1 MSIVV
6 RMPEILTGVA
16 EAALVSWYIRPGE
29 RVELGQPL
37 AEVETEKAVVDYESE
52 VRGTLAGYL
61 VEVGQPVA
69 VGEPIAVVA
78 TEGESVE
85 DALGGA
91 GGAAA
96 PAAAAPAAPAVTA
109 VPEPVAT
116 PAPAATTRRPVSPIV
131 RRLAR
136 ERGIDP
142 QEIEGTG
149 PGGRVTRRDLERAS
163 VADASAAVSPLAASI
178 APAAFGAVD
187 EAPSRMRATIARRL
201 TLSKA
206 TVPHFYLEAD
216 CDVDRLLAVRQE
228 INASAPV
235 KISVNDLVVKA
246 VAAAFADVPAANAI
260 WLDDRI
266 RRFSTV
272 DVAVAVAIDEG
283 LVTPVVRGV
292 EARSLSDLSATIADL
307 AERARVGRLRQP
319 EIEGGVLAVSNLGMY
334 GIERFAAI
342 INPPHAGIL
351 AVGRATPRPVVRDG
365 ALAIATVMSVTLS
378 GDHRV
383 LDGALAAQWLAA
395 FVRRIE
401 QPMTLLI

>member
-6 RMPEILTGVA
+6 RMPEILTGMA

-109 VPEPVAT
+109 VPEPVTT
-116 PAPAATTRRPVSPIV
+116 PAPTATTRRPVSPIV

-142 QEIEGTG
+142 QGIEGTG

-163 VADASAAVSPLAASI
+163 AADATAAVSPPAASI
-178 APAAFGAVD
+178 APAASGAVD

-216 CDVDRLLAVRQE
+216 CDVDRLLALRQE

-235 KISVNDLVVKA
+235 RISVNDLVVKA
-246 VAAAFADVPAANAI
+246 VAAAFTDVPAANAI

-292 EARSLSDLSATIADL
+292 EDRSLSDLSATIADL

-351 AVGRATPRPVVRDG
+351 AIGRATPRPVVRDG

-401 QPMTLLI
+401 QPMSLLV